1 MQFDTMNIRHMKI
14 LVTGSAGFIGSNLV
28 LRLLESKEPIGIVG
42 LDNLNNYYDP
52 SLKEYRLRCIEKKVG
67 ERPEH
72 EYAFFRG
79 DLADKAFIDK
89 LFAENH
95 FDIVVNLVH
104 GKARQTIEFVMDIVQ
119 ILILI
124 LLTYISSQ
132 YVCNLIW
139 KRGIIFQQ
147 VDGALKYVG
156 QIKLTL
162 TDTLRIPKWYTGIAV
177 PLGFGL
183 SLIYAIY
190 FFLRDRLHLIKVK
203 PQEESKEALEE
214 GGA

>member
-1 MQFDTMNIRHMKI
+1 MTNLDAVICGVTLTICVI
-14 LVTGSAGFIGSNLV
+14 LVNANVIFRYFLNNPIKWTDEVVTGLFIWTVFMGSA
-28 LRLLESKEPIGIVG
+28 
-42 LDNLNNYYDP
+42 
-52 SLKEYRLRCIEKKVG
+52 
-67 ERPEH
+67 
-72 EYAFFRG
+72 YAHRRHAHLG
-79 DLADKAFIDK
+79 V
-89 LFAENH
+89 
-95 FDIVVNLVH
+95 DIVVNLIH
-104 GKARQTIEFVMDIVQ
+104 GKSREVIEFVMDIIQ

-124 LLTYISSQ
+124 LLTYISAQ

-147 VDGALKYVG
+147 VDGAWKYVG

-190 FFLRDRLHLIKVK
+190 FFLRDRLHLIKAK
-203 PQEESKEALEE
+203 PQEESEKIVEE
-214 GGA
+214 GGAY

>member
-1 MQFDTMNIRHMKI
+1 MKKKSLFKRIVTNLDAVICGVTLTICVI
-14 LVTGSAGFIGSNLV
+14 LVNANVIFRYFLNNPIKWTDEVVTSLFIWTVFMGSA
-28 LRLLESKEPIGIVG
+28 
-42 LDNLNNYYDP
+42 
-52 SLKEYRLRCIEKKVG
+52 
-67 ERPEH
+67 
-72 EYAFFRG
+72 YAHRRHAHLG
-79 DLADKAFIDK
+79 V
-89 LFAENH
+89 
-95 FDIVVNLVH
+95 DIVVNLIH
-104 GKARQTIEFVMDIVQ
+104 GKSREIIEFVMDIIQ

-124 LLTYISSQ
+124 LLTYISAQ

-147 VDGALKYVG
+147 VDGAWKYVG

-190 FFLRDRLHLIKVK
+190 FFLRDRLHLIKTK
-203 PQEESKEALEE
+203 PQEESEKIVEE
-214 GGA
+214 GGAY